1 MISQETLHKMPLNEK
16 LLMMET
22 LWDDISTLGEQLPV
36 PQWHADLLDERE
48 KEVTSGKAVFLDWED
63 AKRQIL
69 ESIK

>member
-22 LWDDISTLGEQLPV
+22 LWDDISALGDQLPL
-36 PQWHADLLDERE
+36 PQWHMDLLDERE
-48 KEVTSGKAVFLDWED
+48 KEVALGKAVFLDWED